1 MFHGLKYLDI
11 SSVYTSWESQQSLSL
26 TLWASVFGDWRGDD
40 AVMEGQ
46 LTGQGLRSAS
56 SSCLRLAARYQQ
68 LLSGFSTLALDA

>member
-1 MFHGLKYLDI
+1 MGSNILIYFVCV
-11 SSVYTSWESQQSLSL
+11 SSRESQQSQAL

-46 LTGQGLRSAS
+46 LTGQGLRSVK
-56 SSCLRLAARYQQ
+56 SSCLRLAARFQQ